1 MARSLS
7 SRKRLRQTVV
17 RTARN
22 KSRRSELKTAV
33 RKVQDAIVKR
43 DVEAGEAAF
52 REACSVLDRGGDRKT
67 IHKNAAARRKSR
79 LARRLNELKAAA
91 KSS

>member
-17 RTARN
+17 RTAQN
-22 KSRRSELKTAV
+22 KARRSELKTSV
-33 RKVQDAIVKR
+33 RKVQDTILKR
-43 DVEAGEAAF
+43 DVAASEAAF
-52 REACSVLDRGGDRKT
+52 REACGLLDRNGNRKT
-67 IHKNAAARRKSR
+67 IHKNAAARRKRR

-91 KSS
+91 KS